1 MKAIILSACVLFS
14 VSMAAQEKP
23 KRENTKIGSIVQA
36 TVFHDNG
43 TVAQRGA
50 YNLNNELH
58 GAWTSYDAQGA
69 LIAQGAYA
77 KGKRTG
83 TWFFYNDQEIKQVQ
97 YQDGRMTQVDR
108 MAKTD
113 TRVVS
118 QFE

>member
-1 MKAIILSACVLFS
+1 MKAIILSACFLLS
-14 VSMAAQEKP
+14 LTIAAQETP
-23 KRENTKIGSIVQA
+23 KRENTKNGSSVQS
-36 TVFHDNG
+36 TVYHDNG

-58 GAWTSYDAQGA
+58 GAWVSYDTQGA
-69 LIAQGAYA
+69 LVAQGTYTE
-77 KGKRTG
+77 GKRTG

-97 YQDGRMTQVDR
+97 YQNGRMTQVDR

>member
-1 MKAIILSACVLFS
+1 MKAIILSACFLFS
-14 VSMAAQEKP
+14 VSMAAQETP
-23 KRENTKIGSIVQA
+23 KRENIKNGSFVQS
-36 TVFHDNG
+36 TVYHDNG

-58 GAWTSYDAQGA
+58 GAWMSYDAQGG
-69 LIAQGAYA
+69 LVAQGTYA
-77 KGKRTG
+77 EGKRTG

-97 YQDGRMTQVDR
+97 YLDGRMTQVDR

-118 QFE
+118 KFK